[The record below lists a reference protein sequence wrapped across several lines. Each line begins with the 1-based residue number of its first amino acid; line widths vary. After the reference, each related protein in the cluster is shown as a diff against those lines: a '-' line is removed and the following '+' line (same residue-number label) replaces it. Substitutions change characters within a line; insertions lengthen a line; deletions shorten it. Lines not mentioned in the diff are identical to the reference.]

1 MWEASK
7 GGDRGH
13 GDDDGLAGWR
23 APAAIQ
29 RPGGRRPVSARAR
42 DPNLTISGHFR
53 LSDVANVGNVGNVG
67 NVALC
72 SNEDDVS
79 YVERMTVDPYSSEP
93 MYAQLAAILRAKITS
108 GELARLDP
116 LPSESTLV
124 QEHGVSRDT
133 ARRAIAVLRDEG
145 LVFTVPQRGTYV
157 GPRP

>member
-1 MWEASK
+1 LVHD
-7 GGDRGH
+7 GGS
-13 GDDDGLAGWR
+13 LQLR
-23 APAAIQ
+23 A
-29 RPGGRRPVSARAR
+29 
-42 DPNLTISGHFR
+42 
-53 LSDVANVGNVGNVG
+53 
-67 NVALC
+67 
-72 SNEDDVS
+72 DVS
-79 YVERMTVDPYSSEP
+79 
-93 MYAQLAAILRAKITS
+93 QLAAILRSKITS

>member
-1 MWEASK
+1 
-7 GGDRGH
+7 
-13 GDDDGLAGWR
+13 
-23 APAAIQ
+23 
-29 RPGGRRPVSARAR
+29 
-42 DPNLTISGHFR
+42 
-53 LSDVANVGNVGNVG
+53 
-67 NVALC
+67 
-72 SNEDDVS
+72 
-79 YVERMTVDPYSSEP
+79 MTVDPYSSEP